1 MQTPNRLFN
10 VMKQYASFFEWH
22 EKGPKELGVV
32 EALMDALNQN
42 TALGLHAAQEFSPDP
57 PDCVCL
63 NASNEAVAIEVAEVV
78 CETATPL
85 TAQGHDVYR
94 RWRPGELAEHVAK
107 ELADKDRKRF
117 NGGPYAEVIACLFT
131 DEPALSLEQAMSE
144 LQPCTFGPI
153 SQLTS
158 AYLLF
163 SYNPRTKAYPVIKLA
178 LAR

>member
-1 MQTPNRLFN
+1 
-10 VMKQYASFFEWH
+10 MKRHASFFEWH

-32 EALMDALNQN
+32 EALIDALNQS
-42 TALGLHAAQEFSPDP
+42 TTLGLHAAQEFTPDP

-63 NASNEAVAIEVAEVV
+63 NAFGEAVAIEVAEVV
-78 CETATPL
+78 CETATRL
-85 TAQGHDVYR
+85 TAQGHSVYR
-94 RWRPGELAEHVAK
+94 QWRPGELAEHVAK
-107 ELADKDRKRF
+107 ELTDKDHKRF

-131 DEPALSLEQAMSE
+131 DEPALSIEHAMLE
-144 LQPCTFGPI
+144 LQSRTFGPV

-163 SYNPRTKAYPVIKLA
+163 SYNPSTKAYPVIKLA

>member
-1 MQTPNRLFN
+1 
-10 VMKQYASFFEWH
+10 MKRYASFFEWH

-32 EALMDALNQN
+32 EALINALNQN
-42 TALGLHAAQEFSPDP
+42 TALGLHAAQEFTPDP

-63 NASNEAVAIEVAEVV
+63 NAFGETVAIEVAEVV
-78 CETATPL
+78 CETATRL
-85 TAQGHDVYR
+85 TAQGHNVYR
-94 RWRPGELAEHVAK
+94 QWNPGELSEYVAK
-107 ELADKDRKRF
+107 ELTDKDRKQF

-144 LQPCTFGPI
+144 LQPRTFGPI
-153 SQLTS
+153 AQLTS

-163 SYNPRTKAYPVIKLA
+163 SYNSSTKAYPAIKLA